1 MLFLLQLIVIAS
13 FSMVIVAL
21 FHEKTD
27 FLSYSMLAMLIA
39 VLATFLFLPEIITI
53 ESLILAIEWEVVFFL
68 IAVFTIVEILDDK
81 QIFQELALRITRK
94 FETNT
99 RKFFWIMCITSTL
112 SAAFIEDISVAVI
125 FIPLII
131 KTSEKMNIN
140 PTPFLLGVTIC
151 INLASTLTPFGSSEN
166 ILIAAKFNLSTT
178 WFILNLGLYFLLSTF
193 LTLFFL
199 DYFILRKSL
208 TQIWLPH
215 CTIYDESCEEI
226 YMQTHELYILEEP
239 IDKKTFN
246 KNMVALLIFI
256 ALLFILPSILLAGII
271 GGLIFVFINPREYEE
286 GKKHPDISYYFSRV
300 DYKLVFFFIS
310 LFVLV
315 YCMEVNGTIS
325 IMESFVLSLAI
336 TDLFLMCIIILI
348 STSVLSA
355 LLDNVPVTI
364 IFIPIIQILV
374 AEAGFV
380 ATPLLIAFILGIN
393 LGGNFLPQGAICDMM
408 TLEFAKKNHVYDMN
422 YKKLLKIG
430 SIFALL
436 HLIIGIGYLWFYIYV
451 IL

>member
-1 MLFLLQLIVIAS
+1 MLFLLQLIVIAC

-53 ESLILAIEWEVVFFL
+53 ESVILAIEWEVIFFL
-68 IAVFTIVEILDDK
+68 IAVFVIVEILDDK

-112 SAAFIEDISVAVI
+112 SAAFIEDISVAII

-166 ILIAAKFNLSTT
+166 ILIATKFNLSTT
-178 WFILNLGLYFLLSTF
+178 WFILNLGLYFLFTTF

-199 DYFILRKSL
+199 DYFILKKSL

-226 YMQTHELYILEEP
+226 HMQTHELYILEEP

-256 ALLFILPSILLAGII
+256 ALLFVLPNILLAGII
-271 GGLIFVFINPREYEE
+271 GGLIFVFINPRKYEK
-286 GKKHPDISYYFSRV
+286 GKKHPDISYYFSKV
-300 DYKLVFFFIS
+300 DYKLVFFFIC

-325 IMESFVLSLAI
+325 IMQGLVLGLEI
-336 TDLFLMCIIILI
+336 TDLFLMCILILI
-348 STSVLSA
+348 STSIFSA

-364 IFIPIIQILV
+364 IFIPIIQILIV
-374 AEAGFV
+374 EAGFI

-408 TLEFAKKNHVYDMN
+408 TLEFAKKNFVYDMN

-430 SIFALL
+430 GIFALL
-436 HLIIGIGYLWFYIYV
+436 HLVIGIGYLWFYIYV

>member
-1 MLFLLQLIVIAS
+1 MLFLLQLIVIAC

-39 VLATFLFLPEIITI
+39 VVATFLILPEIITI
-53 ESLILAIEWEVVFFL
+53 ESVILAIEWEVVFFL
-68 IAVFTIVEILDDK
+68 VAVFTIVEILDDK

-112 SAAFIEDISVAVI
+112 TAAFIEDISVAVI

-166 ILIAAKFNLSTT
+166 ILIATKFNLSAS

-193 LTLFFL
+193 LTLLFL
-199 DYFILRKSL
+199 DYFVLRKSL

-226 YMQTHELYILEEP
+226 HMQTHELYILEEP
-239 IDKKTFN
+239 INKKTFN
-246 KNMVALLIFI
+246 KNMVAFLIFI
-256 ALLFILPSILLAGII
+256 ALLFILPNILLAGII
-271 GGLIFVFINPREYEE
+271 GGLIFVFINPRLYEG
-286 GKKHPDISYYFSRV
+286 GKKRPDISYYFSRV
-300 DYKLVFFFIS
+300 DYKLVFFFIC

-315 YCMEVNGTIS
+315 YCMELNGTIS
-325 IMESFVLSLAI
+325 MMENFVINLAI

-355 LLDNVPVTI
+355 FLDNVPVTI
-364 IFIPIIQILV
+364 IFIPIVQILV
-374 AEAGFV
+374 NEAGF
-380 ATPLLIAFILGIN
+380 AAAPLLIAFILGIN

-422 YKKLLKIG
+422 YKKLLKVG
-430 SIFALL
+430 GIFALL
-436 HLIIGIGYLWFYIYV
+436 HLVIGVGYLWFYIYV